1 VSAWPDS
8 IRDVPAGPEGKTVFS
23 ITDVSATNRIR
34 PSKKEED
41 VVMGFF
47 WFFLGLG
54 MTIAALVMIKVSSP
68 TED

>member
-1 VSAWPDS
+1 MFLLPTGFDQA
-8 IRDVPAGPEGKTVFS
+8 
-23 ITDVSATNRIR
+23 
-34 PSKKEED
+34 KEED

-68 TED
+68 NED